1 MKLDITTKHLRIVN
15 LLKFV
20 DGENCDFLESC
31 LGFSKANLNNY
42 LKEIHN
48 VIPETVKTGKMDII
62 VKKILEEKD
71 IYNLLLSR
79 QTVSKEDRTFFLILK
94 LLITST
100 LNLDSLT
107 GMLGVSRRTLNGDL
121 LNVKIELNIFDLN
134 INSISG
140 RGIFLEGEF
149 LNVKRALC
157 CYIYKYLVEEQY
169 LPKIF
174 IENFSDIINCS
185 KINTTLEADIE
196 RLISE
201 FNFDT
206 FFYNRILLKSFYLSF
221 LYFDSPNG
229 GDMSTLEHTLKKIFN
244 FETYFSKVFTEEEI
258 PQFYDYLH
266 NSIFRDIYFEE
277 IGSFIN
283 ILRICSG
290 NFPEEKIYLADHIKV
305 WKEVILNSLGRNV
318 SSEELKLFDK
328 FIYRIGYSS
337 KQDHYLTIFELDFI
351 NLNINKDSIQ
361 KSIALYN
368 EFKKHY
374 WNISYSDVLMLFLM
388 LNTVECVQK
397 KDVVIVFRDIPKY
410 VLINLKPKLE
420 YKYNVNITNFVNIYS
435 FNLFRKSNPVSRVG
449 VFTELGLNP
458 EKFEIIPMDLNI

>member
-62 VKKILEEKD
+62 VKKILEKKD

-134 INSISG
+134 VNSIPG
-140 RGIFLEGEF
+140 RGVFLEGEF
-149 LNVKRALC
+149 LNIKRALC

-185 KINTTLEADIE
+185 KINTTLEGDIE

-229 GDMSTLEHTLKKIFN
+229 GDMSTL
-244 FETYFSKVFTEEEI
+244 
-258 PQFYDYLH
+258 
-266 NSIFRDIYFEE
+266 
-277 IGSFIN
+277 
-283 ILRICSG
+283 
-290 NFPEEKIYLADHIKV
+290 
-305 WKEVILNSLGRNV
+305 
-318 SSEELKLFDK
+318 
-328 FIYRIGYSS
+328 
-337 KQDHYLTIFELDFI
+337 
-351 NLNINKDSIQ
+351 
-361 KSIALYN
+361 
-368 EFKKHY
+368 
-374 WNISYSDVLMLFLM
+374 
-388 LNTVECVQK
+388 
-397 KDVVIVFRDIPKY
+397 
-410 VLINLKPKLE
+410 
-420 YKYNVNITNFVNIYS
+420 
-435 FNLFRKSNPVSRVG
+435 
-449 VFTELGLNP
+449 
-458 EKFEIIPMDLNI
+458 